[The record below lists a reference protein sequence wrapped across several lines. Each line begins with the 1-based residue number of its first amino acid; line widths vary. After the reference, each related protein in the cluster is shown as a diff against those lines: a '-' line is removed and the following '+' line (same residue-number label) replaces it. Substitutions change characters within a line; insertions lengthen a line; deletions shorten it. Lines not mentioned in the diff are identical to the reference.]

1 MAAEVERSQNERQ
14 SQQQSEASLNVSG
27 VDSSPVDQ
35 YEILSKV
42 LGERSDYQR
51 GVGYRAKGKAKKT
64 FSSSTDQSQSQ
75 ANTAASPNEDMR
87 VMALLVKAIRE
98 TFETSTTVH
107 PSKMYNPMFD
117 SFLQRHLPPQS
128 EGGSSSQSPSQQY
141 QPPSQQYQPPSHQQY
156 QPPSQQQFQPPSQY
170 PPQQLYQP
178 HPMYPPH
185 MSSQQPPQYQNQ
197 YIFGPHSQ
205 SPPQYFSFTDFPG
218 GSMQPPPQP
227 QPREL
232 FGDLT
237 LGRSSQ
243 PPYIPSPPP
252 PRPPQPPPPP
262 PPSSQPSSSQ
272 PDQNVEDED
281 NFNINLNDFL

>member
-42 LGERSDYQR
+42 LEERSDYQR

-64 FSSSTDQSQSQ
+64 SSSSTDQSQSQ

-107 PSKMYNPMFD
+107 PSKLYNPMFD

-128 EGGSSSQSPSQQY
+128 EGASSSQSPSQQY

-156 QPPSQQQFQPPSQY
+156 QTPSQQQFQPPS
-170 PPQQLYQP
+170 
-178 HPMYPPH
+178 HG
-185 MSSQQPPQYQNQ
+185 
-197 YIFGPHSQ
+197 GPR
-205 SPPQYFSFTDFPG
+205 G
-218 GSMQPPPQP
+218 
-227 QPREL
+227 
-232 FGDLT
+232 
-237 LGRSSQ
+237 
-243 PPYIPSPPP
+243 
-252 PRPPQPPPPP
+252 
-262 PPSSQPSSSQ
+262 
-272 PDQNVEDED
+272 
-281 NFNINLNDFL
+281 